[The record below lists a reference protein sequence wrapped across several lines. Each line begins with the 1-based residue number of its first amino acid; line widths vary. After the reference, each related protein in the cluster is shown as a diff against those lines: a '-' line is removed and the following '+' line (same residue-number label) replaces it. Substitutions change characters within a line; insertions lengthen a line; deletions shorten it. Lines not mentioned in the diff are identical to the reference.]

1 MKLYPDEVLVFSF
14 SSWGEDGPQSDHL
27 FGRIKFKGDKCQC
40 SVRIID

>member
-14 SSWGEDGPQSDHL
+14 FMGEDGHQSDHL
-27 FGRIKFKGDKCQC
+27 FGRIKFKGDKSQC